1 MAISRFNYTGL
12 RKIDRKHVRITLEK
26 TADGGVQFRAD
37 LTLAEYKFPEHSLVF
52 VEAYRQTTWMR
63 FAFGTIAAI
72 TRPVD
77 TSLANFDSPDE
88 IQFRVRVTATGEHQ
102 GMMLGEA
109 DRIRPVGELD
119 DDDERAPLLRVRAS
133 DDLGDEVYKVELEPT
148 PVLLINRRTGDWRS
162 VAASPIFQSLTAPA
176 VFRSVLTHLLVVQK
190 PTDPED
196 TESPYARWLKF
207 AQNLPGVAELR
218 EDDPDPIGWID
229 DAVRAFSRQ
238 KAVLTSFM
246 GQWQKGGTT

>member
-37 LTLAEYKFPEHSLVF
+37 LTLAEYEFPYDALVF

-72 TRPVD
+72 TSPVD
-77 TSLANFDSPDE
+77 TSLASFDSPDE
-88 IQFRVRVTATGEHQ
+88 IQFRVRVTSRGEHQ

-109 DRIRPVGELD
+109 DRIRPFGALD

-148 PVLLINRRTGDWRS
+148 PLLLINRNTGDWRS
-162 VAASPIFQSLTAPA
+162 VVASPIFQSLTAPA
-176 VFRSVLTHLLVVQK
+176 ILRSVLTHLLVIQNAS
-190 PTDPED
+190 DPDD
-196 TESPYARWLKF
+196 TESPHARWLRF
-207 AQNLPGVAELR
+207 AQNLPGVSEFG
-218 EDDPDPIGWID
+218 EDETDASNWID
-229 DAVRAFSRQ
+229 DAVQAFSRQ
-238 KAVLTSFM
+238 KAVLASFM
-246 GQWQKGGTT
+246 SQWQKGGTT